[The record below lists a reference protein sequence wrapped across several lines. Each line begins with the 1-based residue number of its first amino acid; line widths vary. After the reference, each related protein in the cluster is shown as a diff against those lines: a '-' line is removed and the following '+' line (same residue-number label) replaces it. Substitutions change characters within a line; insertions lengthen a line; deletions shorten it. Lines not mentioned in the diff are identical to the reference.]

1 MNPYHDSH
9 QPKIVYLLD
18 SFPVLSQTFVLQ
30 EILELQR
37 QGLSLCVFSLF
48 KPAARETAIGA
59 WSAQIPIT
67 YLSQQSRSSLLTMLM
82 RRFFKA
88 PRRFLRTALLTL
100 AYHDPRAAFS
110 YLCDGIFVAEQIEQQ
125 EIAHLHAHFAIGAT
139 SVAQI
144 VHQFTDIPYSFMT
157 HAYDI
162 FLSRKPTLAY
172 KMGMAHFV
180 ATCSIYNQHYL
191 QQLVTRSVAERI
203 HCLYVGLNLQLFP
216 PDMPEPAGNV
226 PLIFAVSRL
235 VEKKGLFYLVSACGL
250 LKDQGYSFRCRIVGD
265 GPQRP
270 LLEQTIRNLGL
281 TDYVELPGPVAHE
294 QVIEMYQQATIVA
307 LPCMIGRDGDRDG
320 IPNALMEA
328 LYMQIPIVS
337 TPVSGIP
344 ELISDDKN
352 GLLVPPQNSSAL
364 ATALARLLD
373 DPELC
378 RRLGAAGRETIRE
391 RFDVAKNV
399 QYLKDLFFEEEEEK
413 YADAAFE
420 VTLPISF
427 KSRERLPL
435 A

>member
-1 MNPYHDSH
+1 MNSYHDPPP
-9 QPKIVYLLD
+9 PKIVYLLD

-37 QGLSLCVFSLF
+37 QGLPLRVFSLF
-48 KPAARETAIGA
+48 KPATQEMASGT
-59 WSAQIPIT
+59 WSSQIPIT

-100 AYHDPRAAFS
+100 AYHDPRAALS
-110 YLCDGIFVAEQIEQQ
+110 YLCYGIFVAKQIEQQ

-162 FLSRKPTLAY
+162 FLTRKPTLAY
-172 KMGMAHFV
+172 KMSMAHFV

-191 QQLVTRSVAERI
+191 QQLVTPSVAERI

-216 PDMPEPAGNV
+216 PDAPAANA
-226 PLIFAVSRL
+226 PMIFAVSRL

-250 LKDQGYSFRCRIVGD
+250 LKDWGYHFRCRIVGD

-281 TDYVELPGPVAHE
+281 TDYVELPGPAAHE
-294 QVIEMYQQATIVA
+294 QVIKMYQQATIVA
-307 LPCMIGRDGDRDG
+307 LPCIIGRNGDRDG

-328 LYMQIPIVS
+328 LYMQIPVVS

-344 ELISDDKN
+344 ELISNEKN

-364 ATALARLLD
+364 ASALARLLD
-373 DPELC
+373 DPSLC
-378 RRLGAAGRETIRE
+378 RRLGAAGRETIQE
-391 RFDVAKNV
+391 RFDVAKNA
-399 QYLKDLFFEEEEEK
+399 QYLRSLFFEEENNEEENVRHGL
-413 YADAAFE
+413 E
-420 VTLPISF
+420 VPQARFIAL
-427 KSRERLPL
+427 
-435 A
+435 

>member
-1 MNPYHDSH
+1 MNPYHDSQ
-9 QPKIVYLLD
+9 QPEIAYLLD

-37 QGLSLCVFSLF
+37 QGLSLRVFSLF
-48 KPAARETAIGA
+48 KPATHETATGA
-59 WSAQIPIT
+59 WSGQIPIT
-67 YLSQQSRSSLLTMLM
+67 YLSHQSRSSLLIMLM
-82 RRFFKA
+82 HRFLKA
-88 PRRFLRTALLTL
+88 PRSFLRTTLLTL
-100 AYHDPRAAFS
+100 AYHDPRSAFS
-110 YLCDGIFVAEQIEQQ
+110 YLCYGAFVAEQIEQQ
-125 EIAHLHAHFAIGAT
+125 GIAHLHAHFAIGAT

-144 VHQFTDIPYSFMT
+144 VHQLTDIPYSFMT

-191 QQLVTRSVAERI
+191 QQLATPSVAERI

-216 PDMPEPAGNV
+216 PDMPMHTGDV

-250 LKDQGYSFRCRIVGD
+250 LKDQGYHFRCRIVGD

-281 TDYVELPGPVAHE
+281 TDFVELPGPATHE

-307 LPCMIGRDGDRDG
+307 LPCIIGRDGDRDG

-328 LYMQIPIVS
+328 MYMQIPVVS

-344 ELISDDKN
+344 ELISDAKN

-364 ATALARLLD
+364 ASALARLLD
-373 DPELC
+373 DPSLC
-378 RRLGAAGRETIRE
+378 RRLGAAGRETIQE
-391 RFDVAKNV
+391 RFDVAKNA
-399 QYLKDLFFEEEEEK
+399 QYLRSLFFEEEEK
-413 YADAAFE
+413 NAALE
-420 VTLPISF
+420 MATA
-427 KSRERLPL
+427 K
-435 A
+435 

>member
-1 MNPYHDSH
+1 MNPDHDSR

-18 SFPVLSQTFVLQ
+18 SFPILSQTFVLQ

-37 QGLSLCVFSLF
+37 QGVALRVFSLF
-48 KPAARETAIGA
+48 KPAARETATGA
-59 WSAQIPIT
+59 WSEQIPIT
-67 YLSQQSRSSLLTMLM
+67 YLSQQSRSSLLIMLM
-82 RRFFKA
+82 QRFFKA

-100 AYHDPRAAFS
+100 AYHDPRSALA
-110 YLCDGIFVAEQIEQQ
+110 YLCYGVSVAEQIERQD
-125 EIAHLHAHFAIGAT
+125 IAHLHAHFAIGAT

-144 VHQFTDIPYSFMT
+144 VHQLTDIPYSFMT

-191 QQLVTRSVAERI
+191 QQLVARSVAERI

-216 PDMPEPAGNV
+216 PDKPVPAGEA

-235 VEKKGLFYLVSACGL
+235 VEKKGLFYLVAACGL
-250 LKDQGYSFRCRIVGD
+250 LKEQGYTFRCRIVGE

-270 LLEQTIRNLGL
+270 LLEQTIRDLGL
-281 TDYVELPGPVAHE
+281 TSYVELPGPAAHE

-307 LPCMIGRDGDRDG
+307 LPCMIGKDGDRDG
-320 IPNALMEA
+320 IPNVLMEA
-328 LYMQIPIVS
+328 MYMQIPVVS

-344 ELISDDKN
+344 ELIADGKN
-352 GLLVPPQNSSAL
+352 GLLVPPQESTEL
-364 ATALARLLD
+364 ASALARLLD
-373 DPELC
+373 DPSLC
-378 RRLGAAGRETIRE
+378 RRLGTAGRETIRE

-399 QYLKDLFFEEEEEK
+399 QYLKGLFFEEEGN
-413 YADAAFE
+413 E
-420 VTLPISF
+420 VLEMATALPS